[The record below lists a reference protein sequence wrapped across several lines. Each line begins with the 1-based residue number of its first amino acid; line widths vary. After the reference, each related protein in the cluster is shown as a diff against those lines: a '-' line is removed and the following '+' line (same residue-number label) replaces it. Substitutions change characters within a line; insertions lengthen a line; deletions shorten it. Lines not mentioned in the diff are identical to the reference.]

1 LHRVQP
7 RRLQPDNVAG
17 RPRLR
22 IAAAQ
27 EIIKAVLSQI
37 DAVVVGPKHKG
48 QIESVNAGLR
58 PDNHPVK
65 RPHIADPHLG
75 ILILAEAI
83 SRPKGII
90 VAVLD
95 IHSYLVIDDDQVVFR
110 RQRLRPIG
118 S

>member
-1 LHRVQP
+1 MNRAQP
-7 RRLQPDNVAG
+7 GCLQPDDIARN
-17 RPRLR
+17 PRLR
-22 IAAAQ
+22 IARAQ
-27 EIIKAVLSQI
+27 GTIKAVLSQI
-37 DAVVVGPKHKG
+37 DTVLVGPKYKG
-48 QIESVNAGLR
+48 QIESVNEGLR
-58 PDNHPVK
+58 PDNHPVPP
-65 RPHIADPHLG
+65 PHIADPHLG

-95 IHSYLVIDDDQVVFR
+95 IHPYLVVDDDQVVFR